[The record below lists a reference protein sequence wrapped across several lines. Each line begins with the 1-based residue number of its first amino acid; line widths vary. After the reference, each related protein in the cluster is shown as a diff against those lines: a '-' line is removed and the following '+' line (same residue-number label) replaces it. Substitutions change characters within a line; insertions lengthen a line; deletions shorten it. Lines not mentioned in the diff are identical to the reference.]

1 MNETQRHLDLLPV
14 FSDSVGRPA
23 DITYENRWTNNT
35 YIGGALYK
43 KRGKHIH
50 YGFDGNA
57 CLIGYKLGEFQVN
70 GHIDGGVK
78 LGKDSL
84 TMAAKVFFRNE
95 TPDYYLQRYS
105 SNHYVWNN
113 DFSKQYRLHVGGEIA
128 YPTKWIKP
136 RLKVSFENIT
146 RPIYF
151 DTIGTPQQM
160 DGNIQV
166 LAADLQLNITTPWV
180 NLDNSIVYQL
190 SSSDKMPLPTITLYN
205 NLYYHGTWVK
215 VLDVQIGVDMRFF
228 TKYYAPVLNPAL
240 GQFCI
245 QNEQQVGNYPIIN
258 VYANFYVRK
267 LRLKLFAQYQHLN
280 ESFMSKQ
287 YLEMPSYP
295 MSPDM
300 FRAGLAWHFY
310 K

>member
-1 MNETQRHLDLLPV
+1 M
-14 FSDSVGRPA
+14 
-23 DITYENRWTNNT
+23 
-35 YIGGALYK
+35 
-43 KRGKHIH
+43 
-50 YGFDGNA
+50 
-57 CLIGYKLGEFQVN
+57 
-70 GHIDGGVK
+70 
-78 LGKDSL
+78 
-84 TMAAKVFFRNE
+84 
-95 TPDYYLQRYS
+95 
-105 SNHYVWNN
+105 
-113 DFSKQYRLHVGGEIA
+113 
-128 YPTKWIKP
+128 
-136 RLKVSFENIT
+136 SFENIT

-245 QNEQQVGNYPIIN
+245 QNEVQVGNYPVLN

-280 ESFMSKQ
+280 ESFMNKQ